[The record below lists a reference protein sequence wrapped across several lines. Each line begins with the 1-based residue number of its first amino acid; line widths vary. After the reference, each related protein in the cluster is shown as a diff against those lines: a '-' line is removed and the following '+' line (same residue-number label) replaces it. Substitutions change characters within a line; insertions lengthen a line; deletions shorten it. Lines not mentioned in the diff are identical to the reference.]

1 LRSLDLDSE
10 RERDMQ
16 LGLIMASWTG
26 GAALLVRAA
35 LVVAL
40 VCCLAAPLVS
50 RMCSLRARPGPEDPV
65 DLDVLWQRYKR
76 GEISWDDYLRGE
88 VEGVRGLVGTR
99 AEPPKAESFEGSL
112 EESTSD
118 DSPFS

>member
-1 LRSLDLDSE
+1 
-10 RERDMQ
+10 
-16 LGLIMASWTG
+16 
-26 GAALLVRAA
+26 
-35 LVVAL
+35 
-40 VCCLAAPLVS
+40 
-50 RMCSLRARPGPEDPV
+50 V

-99 AEPPKAESFEGSL
+99 AEPPKAASFERSF

>member
-16 LGLIMASWTG
+16 LGLITASWSG

-50 RMCSLRARPGPEDPV
+50 RMCSLRARPGPEDSV

-99 AEPPKAESFEGSL
+99 AEPPKAESFE
-112 EESTSD
+112 ESTSD

>member
-1 LRSLDLDSE
+1 MRSLDLDSE

-16 LGLIMASWTG
+16 LGLITASWSG
-26 GAALLVRAA
+26 GAALFVRAA

-50 RMCSLRARPGPEDPV
+50 RMCSLRVRPGSEDSV

-99 AEPPKAESFEGSL
+99 AEPPKAESFE
-112 EESTSD
+112 ESTSD

>member
-1 LRSLDLDSE
+1 
-10 RERDMQ
+10 MQ
-16 LGLIMASWTG
+16 LGLITANWTG

-88 VEGVRGLVGTR
+88 IEGARGLVGTR
-99 AEPPKAESFEGSL
+99 AEMPKAKPWG
-112 EESTSD
+112 ESTSD
-118 DSPFS
+118 DTLSS

>member
-1 LRSLDLDSE
+1 MLAASQGGPLRSLDLDSE

-16 LGLIMASWTG
+16 LGLITASWTG

-50 RMCSLRARPGPEDPV
+50 RMCSLRARPGLEDPV

-76 GEISWDDYLRGE
+76 GE
-88 VEGVRGLVGTR
+88 VEGIRGLVGTR
-99 AEPPKAESFEGSL
+99 AEPPKAESFEGSF